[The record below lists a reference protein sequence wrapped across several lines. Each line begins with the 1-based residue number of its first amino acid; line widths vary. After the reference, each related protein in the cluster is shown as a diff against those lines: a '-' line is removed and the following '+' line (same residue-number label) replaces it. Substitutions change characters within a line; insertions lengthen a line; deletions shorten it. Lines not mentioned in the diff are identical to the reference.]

1 LVNWIIIEDQPF
13 STVEKIFFQKMI
25 KRLNS
30 EVNIPSADTIH
41 NDITKFFQSETEYIK
56 KELKV
61 YYKLFL
67 L

>member
-1 LVNWIIIEDQPF
+1 
-13 STVEKIFFQKMI
+13 MI
-25 KRLNS
+25 KWLNS

-41 NDITKFFQSETEYIK
+41 NDVTKFFQIETEYIK